1 MDGDVRN
8 LPTRYTEWKMHT
20 TTCLRNWNQNMVIIE
35 TVTRASQNTLIA
47 WYLPQMILKQFRNYN
62 VWAFFHSFWTVIF
75 KRDCCFCNTEWRKK
89 IWEKCIWTNEAS
101 SVWMS
106 RLEYSAWNCREKK
119 KGQKTLRCCYPRF
132 WFICMWST
140 FSQQLSQTMSE
151 KPTHWYSAN
160 EEKQETQ
167 DLEETHRT
175 AITSICDLIEKEI
188 FRTKES

>member
-75 KRDCCFCNTEWRKK
+75 KQNCRFCNTEWRKK
-89 IWEKCIWTNEAS
+89 IREKCIWTTEAS

-119 KGQKTLRCCYPRF
+119 KKDKKLLGVVIRGFDSFACGARFHSSCRRQCQRNQLTDTVQMKKNRRRRTLKRHIGQLLQVF
-132 WFICMWST
+132 VI
-140 FSQQLSQTMSE
+140 
-151 KPTHWYSAN
+151 
-160 EEKQETQ
+160 
-167 DLEETHRT
+167 
-175 AITSICDLIEKEI
+175 
-188 FRTKES
+188 